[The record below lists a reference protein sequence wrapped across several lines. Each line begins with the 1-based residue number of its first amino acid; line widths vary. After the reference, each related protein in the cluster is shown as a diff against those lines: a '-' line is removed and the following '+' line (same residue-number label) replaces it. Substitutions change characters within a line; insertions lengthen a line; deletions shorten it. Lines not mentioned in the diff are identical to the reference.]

1 MGRRVLVVD
10 DDRLT
15 LTWASRTLQKAGYTV
30 VSALDAQQAVMQA
43 HREAPEVIVTDL
55 AMPAGGGLPA
65 VERLQLSAR
74 TSSIPVIVLTGSA
87 DAAMAA
93 RVRLLGVAA
102 FLRKPA
108 TPEALLEAVA
118 TALRGEGASPP

>member
-55 AMPAGGGLPA
+55 AMPAGGGLSA

-87 DAAMAA
+87 DAAMEA

>member
-55 AMPAGGGLPA
+55 AMPAGGGLSV
-65 VERLQLSAR
+65 VERLGLSAR
-74 TSSIPVIVLTGSA
+74 TSAIPVVVLTGSTDLA
-87 DAAMAA
+87 TEAQA
-93 RVRLLGVAA
+93 RSLGVAG
-102 FLRKPA
+102 FIRKPA
-108 TPEALLEAVA
+108 TPAALLDAVA
-118 TALRGEGASPP
+118 LALRGGEASPP